1 VLSTTP
7 LIPSTPAL
15 GPTLELT
22 PMPGSSGG
30 MSLSGVGSG
39 ATTYK
44 IQKGDMLGTI
54 AKKFGV
60 TAKALEA
67 ANPGIDSTRL
77 KIDAVIKI
85 PAGTA
90 TASTKPAVT
99 TPGTATARTTVAAG
113 KPVTTGTAGATTIKP
128 GTTYMVKKGDTLSTI
143 AKAAYGTKG
152 SWKKLYQANKT
163 LTDPDVVPVGT
174 QIVIP

>member
-1 VLSTTP
+1 
-7 LIPSTPAL
+7 
-15 GPTLELT
+15 
-22 PMPGSSGG
+22 MPGGSGG
-30 MSLSGVGSG
+30 TGLTGLGGG

-44 IQKGDMLGTI
+44 IQKGDMLGLI

-60 TAKALEA
+60 PVTALEA
-67 ANPGIDSTRL
+67 ANPGIDSKRL
-77 KIDAVIKI
+77 KIDTVIKI

-90 TASTKPAVT
+90 AASAKPAVT
-99 TPGTATARTTVAAG
+99 TPGTAASRTTAAASRTAAGTLVAA
-113 KPVTTGTAGATTIKP
+113 TIKP
-128 GTTYMVKKGDTLSTI
+128 GSTYKVKKGDTLSTI

-152 SWKKLYQANKT
+152 SWKKLYQANKA